1 MVLLLLVG
9 SQCMAS
15 LRRHTELV
23 ADVVG
28 TQWHHWCSFTHQH
41 TNKPSLGMARPL
53 GHFQTVSHA
62 ILRVQFLSLSERF
75 RVCADLSTHGA

>member
-1 MVLLLLVG
+1 MHELAPASLLRDKFRAVADTRDPYGAAALSTQPIHGQDHSMVLLLLVG

-28 TQWHHWCSFTHQH
+28 TQWHHWCSFTH
-41 TNKPSLGMARPL
+41 
-53 GHFQTVSHA
+53 
-62 ILRVQFLSLSERF
+62 
-75 RVCADLSTHGA
+75 